1 MPKNR
6 LSMGQNPQTG
16 MNQVLE
22 LPAIRIGAPKIDI
35 PEIKIPEIKVTADAA
50 DMAPIANA
58 MNQLGQAIAQ
68 VANTQTAILEALS
81 SVINKDPIVNV
92 AAPRVTVKAPDRK
105 ARDYYVEFERDRG
118 ETIGM
123 RISTES
129 PN

>member
-22 LPAIRIGAPKIDI
+22 LPAIRIGAPKIEI
-35 PEIKIPEIKVTADAA
+35 PEIKIPEIKVSAAAA
-50 DMAPIANA
+50 DMKPIAEA

-68 VANTQTAILEALS
+68 IANTQSALLQALS
-81 SVINKDPIVNV
+81 GIVNKDPIVNV
-92 AAPRVTVKAPDRK
+92 AAPRVTVKAPERQ

-129 PN
+129 P